1 MSDEEE
7 YWHDDFKVAVVL
19 AFSIFTLVLIFG
31 ALAGSKIAPIVSEEE
46 FIQARLSLLG
56 VFMNTMGLGLLAVI
70 PFIGPVLFSIPIY
83 GAGLANGSLF
93 GFDFIGLV
101 LTNPLFWLEFV
112 PYALLGGE
120 ALLLS
125 YILIQDGFHVD
136 LPWQHVGKTV
146 IASAMI
152 IFTGSLVEVLVLGGG
167 M

>member
-1 MSDEEE
+1 MSNEEE
-7 YWHDDFKVAVVL
+7 YWHDRFTIAVTL

-31 ALAGSKIAPIVSEEE
+31 ALAGSKIEPVVSEEA
-46 FIQARLSLLG
+46 FIQARLSLLD
-56 VFMNTMGLGLLAVI
+56 VFINNMGLGLLAVI

-83 GAGLANGSLF
+83 GAGLVNGSLF
-93 GFDFIGLV
+93 GFDFVGLILV
-101 LTNPLFWLEFV
+101 NPIFWLEFV

-125 YILIQDGFHVD
+125 YILIQDGFQAD

-152 IFTGSLVEVLVLGGG
+152 IFTGSIVEVLVLGGG
-167 M
+167 V